1 MEMAKIKPPKKKE
14 EPPPI
19 PKFVPLKPNLELLNA
34 PLGQKP
40 AAASTEQPKTD
51 KPKPPAPAPVPAAPA
66 TIPTTV
72 PTGGTTAGRLQTERQ
87 TSSESSSTESISSSA
102 ASSSISDNNKATPA
116 QAEEEDEDEY
126 EYYEYESYE
135 EEEEEEPVPPPAPA
149 PQPPKV
155 EYQQQLKTQ
164 LFVYSDLL
172 VLMLSAVCLLQDI
185 AMFPR
190 QCVCNTFISTFQPA
204 ISATNTAP
212 KPPERKTSYSS
223 PTTTT
228 TASTYANSYAK
239 PTTSAAASTTPS
251 TTTTAN
257 SGIRSYGGAKTMPNI
272 PAVTEQA
279 KPAETPATE
288 QNVSEMTSS
297 ITARY
302 YYNEL
307 YFGRR
312 KAKRKVHPYP
322 VSVIVCIFMC
332 LTFILQIQKIER

>member
-34 PLGQKP
+34 PLGQKPAP

-172 VLMLSAVCLLQDI
+172 VLMLVSCL
-185 AMFPR
+185 
-190 QCVCNTFISTFQPA
+190 FISRYCNVYETMFAILLFQLFSPPFLRQIPHLSLRKGRQVTLVRQPLQQPRLTPTPTLNLPHPRRPPPHLPPRRQPTVESEA
-204 ISATNTAP
+204 MVAP
-212 KPPERKTSYSS
+212 KRCQIFPQSLNRPNPLKLPPQNRMS
-223 PTTTT
+223 P
-228 TASTYANSYAK
+228 
-239 PTTSAAASTTPS
+239 
-251 TTTTAN
+251 
-257 SGIRSYGGAKTMPNI
+257 R
-272 PAVTEQA
+272 
-279 KPAETPATE
+279 
-288 QNVSEMTSS
+288 
-297 ITARY
+297 
-302 YYNEL
+302 
-307 YFGRR
+307 
-312 KAKRKVHPYP
+312 
-322 VSVIVCIFMC
+322 
-332 LTFILQIQKIER
+332 